1 MSIEFCEF
9 PECICANERFCL
21 KTGRVP
27 EPGDKVHL
35 PVLKDTCPRCGLED
49 LRHRSDPTDCDYCD
63 PLCPIWGTH
72 GHLWNGDEESSR
84 AAFHAAKEQEK

>member
-1 MSIEFCEF
+1 M
-9 PECICANERFCL
+9 
-21 KTGRVP
+21 RVR
-27 EPGDKVHL
+27 L
-35 PVLKDTCPRCGLED
+35 RVLQPRDLGEDCGPAPRCSRCDIEL
-49 LRHRSDPTDCDYCD
+49 HSMSQAIDCDYCD